1 MNMSPLN
8 ISLSSAVVH
17 HWHCDHYGH
26 MNTRHY
32 AALFDD
38 AIFLFWGR
46 LGRDSHSTDKAR
58 IVPVTAEMKTG
69 FIAEAQAG
77 TIVALNAQVIRV
89 GSKSVSLRFEMTEP
103 GANRL
108 LATCDVVEVFFDT
121 HTRSSQPIPNPIRQQ
136 LQEVFTPLPA

>member
-1 MNMSPLN
+1 M
-8 ISLSSAVVH
+8 
-17 HWHCDHYGH
+17 
-26 MNTRHY
+26 
-32 AALFDD
+32 
-38 AIFLFWGR
+38 
-46 LGRDSHSTDKAR
+46 
-58 IVPVTAEMKTG
+58 PVTAEMKTG

-103 GANRL
+103 SANRL

-121 HTRSSQPIPNPIRQQ
+121 HTRSSQPIPDPIRQQ